1 MKCETW
7 VWLAPALLLTAA
19 TAVAE
24 TGYTLRAIDLKAKP
38 FLDSD
43 NLAKLPDKAEV
54 EILTR
59 QGPWMQVK
67 TKEQKTGYVRLLQ
80 VRLGAAVTAKDPGG
94 YVPIPGAGA
103 GASSSRPTAVAT
115 ATTGVRGFSEEDLKA
130 SQPNKAEYE
139 KMKGFAATPEQAAAY
154 AAGAMLAARTV
165 PYYGADGKALKDK
178 GSKK

>member
-7 VWLAPALLLTAA
+7 LWLAPVLLTAA
-19 TAVAE
+19 AAQAE

-43 NLAKLPDKAEV
+43 NVAKLPDKAEL
-54 EILTR
+54 EIVTR

-67 TKEQKTGYVRLLQ
+67 TKDQKLGYVRLLQ
-80 VRLGAAVTAKDPGG
+80 VRLGGAVTAADPGG
-94 YVPIPGAGA
+94 YVPLPAT
-103 GASSSRPTAVAT
+103 GASSSSRPATTATV
-115 ATTGVRGFSEEDLKA
+115 TTGVRGFSEEELKA

-154 AAGAMLAARTV
+154 AAGVKLAARAV
-165 PYYGADGKALKDK
+165 PFYGEDGKALKDK
-178 GSKK
+178 GGKK

>member
-7 VWLAPALLLTAA
+7 LWLAPALLLTAA
-19 TAVAE
+19 SAVAE

-43 NLAKLPDKAEV
+43 TVAKLPDKAEL
-54 EILTR
+54 EIVVR

-67 TKEQKTGYVRLLQ
+67 TKDQKTGYVRLLQ
-80 VRLGAAVTAKDPGG
+80 VRLGAAVTAKEPGG
-94 YVPIPGAGA
+94 YVPIPATGPGT
-103 GASSSRPTAVAT
+103 SSRPTTTAT
-115 ATTGVRGFSEEDLKA
+115 VTTGVRGFSEEDLKA

-139 KMKGFAATPEQAAAY
+139 KMKGFAATPDQAAAY
-154 AAGAMLAARTV
+154 AASVTLAARTV
-165 PYYGADGKALKDK
+165 PYYGEDGKALKDK